1 MCSDGAGM
9 TLKNEQER
17 VTLCCA
23 FIIRVG
29 DKHFAARKEEP
40 RLGTDRGL
48 AASATKVR
56 ILCLVKFLSIQTCLH
71 FSEAKAFKMR
81 WD

>member
-1 MCSDGAGM
+1 MLAKFIKRENRNSDGARM

-23 FIIRVG
+23 FVIKVG
-29 DKHFAARKEEP
+29 NKHFAVRTEEP
-40 RLGTDRGL
+40 RLGTERRL

-56 ILCLVKFLSIQTCLH
+56 ILCLVQLSVYRNL
-71 FSEAKAFKMR
+71 FAS
-81 WD
+81 

>member
-23 FIIRVG
+23 FVIRVG
-29 DKHFAARKEEP
+29 DKHFAARTEEP
-40 RLGTDRGL
+40 RLGTDRRL
-48 AASATKVR
+48 AASARKVR
-56 ILCLVKFLSIQTCLH
+56 ILCLVQLSVYTNL
-71 FSEAKAFKMR
+71 FAFKR
-81 WD
+81 GQSY